1 LVLVLDPKSRG
12 GEAGNPPNREVPY
25 KLVHTVHTRAG
36 PRERAACENPK
47 LPPDLAYF
55 EYIKAP
61 AHSTTLGTCA
71 CFEPCLASET
81 HKSHQDC
88 SRTQKVPHM
97 CVAQLSMGFA
107 MPFQKGRIGY
117 CATFCVLCVARECS
131 RGRSSRDDSAHP
143 TGATHWHLNNE
154 GSVERIITSRC
165 QDSGPRSRR
174 RRVIGGS
181 GRYEKAC

>member
-1 LVLVLDPKSRG
+1 LYTL
-12 GEAGNPPNREVPY
+12 
-25 KLVHTVHTRAG
+25 HTPERDCGSVQRARTQNCHRTWQICA
-36 PRERAACENPK
+36 P
-47 LPPDLAYF
+47 LHLAL
-55 EYIKAP
+55 A
-61 AHSTTLGTCA
+61 L

-97 CVAQLSMGFA
+97 CVAQLAMGFA